1 MKCFVRTML
10 LVVSLLTVSV
20 VMMPSV
26 SFAEDVW
33 AYSEDEYVDVYV
45 DTDRISIDNREPRYR
60 GLVKIVSRKDGTMM
74 NFYPAGFDFRN
85 GQLVGF
91 TYFRS
96 QGYWEYH
103 GAVVN
108 DSRMNAIW
116 KVMKPYLKQKG
127 ASV

>member
-1 MKCFVRTML
+1 MKCFVRIMML
-10 LVVSLLTVSV
+10 VISLLTVSV
-20 VMMPSV
+20 VTMPSA
-26 SFAEDVW
+26 SLAEDVW
-33 AYSEDEYVDVYV
+33 AYSENG
-45 DTDRISIDNREPRYR
+45 S
-60 GLVKIVSRKDGTMM
+60 LM
-74 NFYPAGFDFRN
+74 NFYPAGFDYRN

-103 GAVVN
+103 DAVVN

-127 ASV
+127 ASL